1 MRPLQKPARGRRS
14 PVRHD
19 QPGCPVSPG
28 RCPHPTG
35 PQAPTSR
42 GPVPRLIAFRTL
54 AKMLCVAAPSHALL
68 GSRFCCSLPPQE
80 DFPDPPAHHGSSLVS
95 PCTPFLIPGCMVEA
109 LIAWARKQ
117 PGPGTHP
124 LCVRGQVSLPLC
136 PSLCAENAADQN
148 IQTQLSAKGGSCV

>member
-42 GPVPRLIAFRTL
+42 GPAPRLIAFRTL

-80 DFPDPPAHHGSSLVS
+80 GLPRPSSPPRFLPGEPLYSIPYSRLYGGGTQSVGSEAAWPWHS
-95 PCTPFLIPGCMVEA
+95 PTVCP
-109 LIAWARKQ
+109 WASESPSVPQ
-117 PGPGTHP
+117 P
-124 LCVRGQVSLPLC
+124 LCRKC
-136 PSLCAENAADQN
+136 C
-148 IQTQLSAKGGSCV
+148 